1 MFRRLLLAG
10 VLAHR
15 RRPAQRGGGGGD
27 ETGGMGGGGM
37 DRGGGMGGGGG
48 GVMARKPTKPE
59 QFADKLK
66 LNKEQ
71 REETATILAAARE
84 RSGAVRAELDDRRAK
99 IAGAFIDGKSPEEVS
114 KITAD
119 YAAVAAQMTKIEA
132 DAFAKN
138 LRVVEAEPAV
148 ESGTGV
154 RNHGWHVQWRCNP
167 AAWRGWNGRRNGSR
181 PWRGQ
186 VGKADETEPHNCR
199 NARTEPRLSPTRWRR
214 RRRPWRTWRRRR
226 RYVHDPSD
234 QKSSRADERR
244 VETLEG
250 AEEGSQGP
258 DG

>member
-10 VLAHR
+10 VLAIGAAS
-15 RRPAQRGGGGGD
+15 AQRGGGGGD

-119 YAAVAAQMTKIEA
+119 YAAVVAQMTKIEA
-132 DAFAKN
+132 DAFARIYALLKPN
-138 LRVVEAEPAV
+138 QQSKAEQAF
-148 ESGTGV
+148 EIMAGMFSG
-154 RNHGWHVQWRCNP
+154 
-167 AAWRGWNGRRNGSR
+167 AATRPRGAGGMGGGMGRG
-181 PWRGQ
+181 RG
-186 VGKADETEPHNCR
+186 GDR
-199 NARTEPRLSPTRWRR
+199 
-214 RRRPWRTWRRRR
+214 
-226 RYVHDPSD
+226 
-234 QKSSRADERR
+234 
-244 VETLEG
+244 
-250 AEEGSQGP
+250 
-258 DG
+258 